1 MKKYLKIC
9 ALLFILPVSLTAQ
22 ITVDS
27 VLSNIERN
35 NTTLSALRKS
45 VEAEK
50 LGNHTGVYLQNP
62 EMGFD
67 YLWGNN
73 SEIGNKVDFSVRQ
86 SFDFP
91 TAYGYRRQI
100 ADSRNLQADLEY
112 QRQRK
117 DILLNARLLCADLM
131 NANAVIAE
139 NGKRLAHA
147 HNIADAF
154 QAMYEKGQVSI
165 LEHNKAQ
172 LNLLN
177 SRKVVETLTIER
189 NTILKQLSA
198 LNGGIAIELNE
209 ESFSQRILPSD
220 FDQWYTKAEQNNP
233 ALLWLKQ
240 EIEVKMQ
247 QEKLNRALSLPKA
260 SAGYMSEKVVGE
272 HFQGLTVGVSIP
284 LWENK
289 NTVKY
294 AQAQTLALQSME
306 VDSKLQFYNQLKI
319 QFEKAS
325 SLQKTALEYRKLI
338 EASNNAVLLKKAL
351 DAGEITLINYL
362 MELSFAYSAM
372 DNLLKS
378 EYELNKALSILA
390 QFEAQ

>member
-22 ITVDS
+22 ITIDS

-35 NTTLSALRKS
+35 NTTLTALRKS
-45 VEAEK
+45 VEAAK
-50 LGNHTGVYLQNP
+50 LGNRTGIYLQNP
-62 EMGFD
+62 EVGFN
-67 YLWGNN
+67 YLWG
-73 SEIGNKVDFSVRQ
+73 SPDALGNRTDINIKQ

-117 DILLNARLLCADLM
+117 DILLNARLLFADLIH
-131 NANAVIAE
+131 ANAVIKE
-139 NGKRLAHA
+139 NEKRLAHA
-147 HNIADAF
+147 QNIADAF
-154 QAMYEKGQVSI
+154 QSMYEKGQVSI

-177 SRKVVETLTIER
+177 IKKEVETLTIER
-189 NTILKQLSA
+189 NTSLKQLSA
-198 LNGGIAIELNE
+198 LNGGKAIELNE
-209 ESFSQRILPSD
+209 SSVSQRMLPAD
-220 FDQWYTKAEQNNP
+220 FDQWYSKAEQNNP
-233 ALLWLKQ
+233 ALQWLKK

-260 SAGYMSEKVVGE
+260 SAGYMSEKIVGE
-272 HFQGLTVGVSIP
+272 HFQGVSLGVSIP

-294 AQAQTLALQSME
+294 AQAQTLALQSLE

-338 EASNNAVLLKKAL
+338 ESSNNSVLLKKAL
-351 DAGEITLINYL
+351 DAGEIPLINYL

-372 DNLLKS
+372 DNLMKS
-378 EYELNKALSILA
+378 EYELNKALSFLA
-390 QFEAQ
+390 QFETQ

>member
-1 MKKYLKIC
+1 
-9 ALLFILPVSLTAQ
+9 
-22 ITVDS
+22 
-27 VLSNIERN
+27 
-35 NTTLSALRKS
+35 

-62 EMGFD
+62 EVGFN
-67 YLWGNN
+67 YLWG
-73 SEIGNKVDFSVRQ
+73 SPDALGNRTDINIKQ

-117 DILLNARLLCADLM
+117 DILLNARLLCTDLLY
-131 NANAVIAE
+131 ANAVIDE
-139 NGKRLAHA
+139 NEKRLSHA
-147 HNIADAF
+147 QNIADAF
-154 QAMYEKGQVSI
+154 QTMYEKGEVSI

-177 SRKVVETLTIER
+177 NRKEAEVLTIER
-189 NTILKQLSA
+189 NTVLNQLSA
-198 LNGGIAIELNE
+198 LNGGIAIELN
-209 ESFSQRILPSD
+209 SSSVLLPMLPAD
-220 FDQWYTKAEQNNP
+220 FDQWYSKAEQNNP

-240 EIEVKMQ
+240 EIEVNMQ

-272 HFQGLTVGVSIP
+272 HFQGVTVGVSIP

-294 AQAQTLALQSME
+294 SQAQTLALQSME

-319 QFEKAS
+319 QFGKAA
-325 SLQKTALEYRKLI
+325 SLQKTVFEYRKLI
-338 EASNNAVLLKKAL
+338 ESSNNAALLKKAL
-351 DAGEITLINYL
+351 DAGEISLINYL

-378 EYELNKALSILA
+378 EYELNKALSFLA
-390 QFEAQ
+390 QFETK

>member
-1 MKKYLKIC
+1 MNKYLKIYT
-9 ALLFILPVSLTAQ
+9 LLFMLPVSLTAQ

-27 VLSNIERN
+27 VLSDIERN

-50 LGNHTGVYLQNP
+50 LGNRTGIYLQNP
-62 EMGFD
+62 EAGFS
-67 YLWGNN
+67 YLWG
-73 SEIGNKVDFSVRQ
+73 SPDVIGNRTDINIKQ

-117 DILLNARLLCADLM
+117 DVLLNARLLCADLIY
-131 NANAVIAE
+131 ANAVIE
-139 NGKRLAHA
+139 EKSNRLAHA
-147 HNIADAF
+147 QNIADAF
-154 QAMYEKGQVSI
+154 QSMFEKGEVSI
-165 LEHNKAQ
+165 LEPNKAQ

-177 SRKVVETLTIER
+177 IKKEVEMLYIER
-189 NTILKQLSA
+189 NAVLEQLSS
-198 LNGGIAIELNE
+198 LNGGIAIADKVSS
-209 ESFSQRILPSD
+209 ESQLMLPSD
-220 FDQWYTKAEQNNP
+220 FDQWYSKAEQNNP
-233 ALLWLKQ
+233 ALLWLKK

-272 HFQGLTVGVSIP
+272 HFQGVTIGVSIP

-294 AQAQTLALQSME
+294 AQAQTLALQTME
-306 VDSKLQFYNQLKI
+306 VDSKLQFYNQIKI
-319 QFEKAS
+319 QFSKAE
-325 SLQKTALEYRKLI
+325 SLHKTALEYRQLI
-338 EASNNAVLLKKAL
+338 ESSNNAVLLKKAL

-362 MELSFAYSAM
+362 MELSYAYSAM

-378 EYELNKALSILA
+378 EYELNKALSVLA
-390 QFEAQ
+390 EYETQ